1 MEHKTMFIAAAVLVV
16 AIAAGST
23 GYALSDSGGTKT
35 TGPMFSRSCAEA
47 TAPQMGYKVV
57 SFNPLTLKAI
67 KAHPWSLQ
75 IALTTIRDL
84 CTVTVGSTPGGS
96 ATTQK
101 AVPQPVSG
109 TTPSCES
116 ATVHIR
122 LQPNEPSTSTCLE
135 VGAEL
140 IVTGGFAGVQGS
152 WPNPP
157 TLSDPAVLRLTSY
170 KRSGMAFTA
179 YITALSLGVATVD
192 ARFVNSESD
201 CTPTPCTPIPGRD
214 LLLWVTV
221 VDSSSG

>member
-1 MEHKTMFIAAAVLVV
+1 MEHKTMFIASAVLVV

-23 GYALSDSGGTKT
+23 GYVLSDNGGTKT
-35 TGPMFSRSCAEA
+35 TGPTFSHSCAEA

-57 SFNPLTLKAI
+57 SVDPLTLKAI
-67 KAHPWSLQ
+67 KLHPWPLQ
-75 IALTTIRDL
+75 TALTTIRDL

-96 ATTQK
+96 ATTVPPHK
-101 AVPQPVSG
+101 ASG
-109 TTPSCES
+109 ATSSCES
-116 ATVHIR
+116 ETVHLR

-157 TLSDPAVLRLTSY
+157 TLSDPSVLRLTSY
-170 KRSGMAFTA
+170 ERSGVTFTA
-179 YITALSLGVATVD
+179 RFTALSLGVATVD
-192 ARFVNSESD
+192 AHFVGSESD

-221 VDSSSG
+221 VPS

>member
-1 MEHKTMFIAAAVLVV
+1 MEHKTMFMAAAVLVV

-23 GYALSDSGGTKT
+23 GYALSDSGSTKT
-35 TGPMFSRSCAEA
+35 TGPTFSHSCAEA
-47 TAPQMGYKVV
+47 TAPQMGYRIA
-57 SFNPLTLKAI
+57 SFNPFTLKAI
-67 KAHPWSLQ
+67 KAHPWPLPT
-75 IALTTIRDL
+75 ALTTIRDL
-84 CTVTVGSTPGGS
+84 CTVTVGSTPGGKP
-96 ATTQK
+96 QK
-101 AVPQPVSG
+101 VAPQPVSG

-116 ATVHIR
+116 ETVHIR

-157 TLSDPAVLRLTSY
+157 TLSDPSVLRLTSY
-170 KRSGMAFTA
+170 KRSGVIFTA
-179 YITALSLGVATVD
+179 DFTALSLGVATVD
-192 ARFVNSESD
+192 AHFVSSESD

-221 VDSSSG
+221 VGSSSG